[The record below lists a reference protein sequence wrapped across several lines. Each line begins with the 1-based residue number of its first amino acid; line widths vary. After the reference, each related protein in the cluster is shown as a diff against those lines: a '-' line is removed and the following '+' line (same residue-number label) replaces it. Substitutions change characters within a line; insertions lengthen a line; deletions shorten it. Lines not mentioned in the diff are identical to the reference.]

1 MVASLKRSHFE
12 IQETDVRRTILKL
25 SLQRRRMAFVKKDG
39 IRRRHFFPQSAL
51 TLFEEKNLN
60 YIQFQISGLSR
71 KIMDYDQE
79 WEEFSMGL
87 SHIWGEIWQR
97 GYSRPLWLVF
107 CENLEVRSNH
117 FPFLTDLLW
126 RLEHNGWNSS
136 SASFTQW
143 LAPNPKGP
151 LRSVWLWKN
160 KDKTVCGLIEIS
172 ERLLQLNVN
181 NNLTQQLYRL
191 WPPF

>member
-1 MVASLKRSHFE
+1 MVWPWACAWQWHARARGNATRMRVATNRAGILLAIMCPGQLKTWTTSNF
-12 IQETDVRRTILKL
+12 K
-25 SLQRRRMAFVKKDG
+25 
-39 IRRRHFFPQSAL
+39 
-51 TLFEEKNLN
+51 
-60 YIQFQISGLSR
+60 SGSGFSR
-71 KIMDYDQE
+71 KIVEHGQE
-79 WEEFSMGL
+79 WMDFSMGL

-97 GYSRPLWLVF
+97 GYSSPLWLVF
-107 CENLEVRSNH
+107 CENLEVRLNH

-126 RLEHNGWNSS
+126 HLEHNGWNSS

-181 NNLTQQLYRL
+181 NN
-191 WPPF
+191 

>member
-1 MVASLKRSHFE
+1 MVASLKGRHFE
-12 IQETDVRRTILKL
+12 IQETDVRRDYFEVVFTKE
-25 SLQRRRMAFVKKDG
+25 KDG
-39 IRRRHFFPQSAL
+39 ICKERWHPAATFLPSVCPHSLWRKKLELQPISNQWFLKEDIGTRPGMDGFFDGPFTYLGWNFDKQ
-51 TLFEEKNLN
+51 
-60 YIQFQISGLSR
+60 LSPV
-71 KIMDYDQE
+71 
-79 WEEFSMGL
+79 
-87 SHIWGEIWQR
+87 
-97 GYSRPLWLVF
+97 RPLWLVF
-107 CENLEVRSNH
+107 CENLEVRLNH

-126 RLEHNGWNSS
+126 HLEHNGWNSS

-181 NNLTQQLYRL
+181 NN
-191 WPPF
+191 